1 MIIDILTL
9 FPEMFTGPFDASII
23 KRARERGLVEI
34 NLVDIRDFSTNR
46 HRTVDDAPFG
56 GGGGMVMGPEAI
68 HRAVRFTRERRGPE
82 RPGPVVL
89 LCPQGRRFTQ
99 AVAREYAGYGSL
111 TLVCGHYEGVDERVR
126 ELAADDELSIGDF
139 VLTGGELA
147 AMVVVDAVVRL
158 LPGVLGEP
166 GGAEDDSYASGLLE
180 YPQYTRPRIYEGLG
194 VPEILLSGHHGAV
207 AAWRREEA
215 LLRTLVRRPDLLEE
229 TPLTET
235 DRAFLTR
242 LKRVLDELGI

>member
-9 FPEMFTGPFDASII
+9 FPEMFAGPFDASII
-23 KRARERGLVEI
+23 RRARERGLVEI

-46 HRTVDDAPFG
+46 HRTVDDTPFG

-68 HRAVRFTRERRGPE
+68 HRAVEFTRERRGGD
-82 RPGPVVL
+82 RRGPVVL

-99 AVAREYAGYGSL
+99 DVAREYARFSSL
-111 TLVCGHYEGVDERVR
+111 ALVCGHYEGVDERVR
-126 ELAADDELSIGDF
+126 DLVADDELSLGDF

-180 YPQYTRPRIYEGLG
+180 YPQYTRPRVYEGLE
-194 VPEILLSGHHGAV
+194 VPETLLSGHHGAV

-215 LLRTLVRRPDLLEE
+215 LLRTLVRRPDLLENRA
-229 TPLTET
+229 LTAA
-235 DRAFLTR
+235 DRAFLAR
-242 LKRVLDELGI
+242 LKRVLEELGL